1 MAEILLPLLLNLLAI
16 ERSLDLAGSL
26 GRVVFGGLD
35 CVRVLV
41 RWKGSFWCHEF
52 LTVVQVVVA
61 GGEVSLDCGLDR
73 SRDRHFRRARYA
85 EVIEVVHQAVVRRAF
100 VMLVRPLVVL
110 CYLNSVVHV
119 FTQSL
124 LAGLANVGKTYS
136 ASHGLRNR
144 FEHVSGCKHAVG
156 FGALRAH
163 TLVHALLV

>member
-61 GGEVSLDCGLDR
+61 GVDCGVDR
-73 SRDRHFRRARYA
+73 SRDCHFRRARYA

-136 ASHGLRNR
+136 ASQGLRNR